1 MRQGQFSELPLHM
14 GYHVYSWGI
23 FTVINLFTTPFNV
36 TLENQALIV
45 LVLLCVYFFT
55 QVLLELVALL
65 MTFFFKRNHR
75 WGAVDEALDMA
86 VYILPIPFIYLGS
99 IFYINL
105 TDPIMV
111 AYFGPTISLNALVG
125 EFLFIIISMLVFAF
139 YMYPRN
145 GEYKGT
151 RLLRIVVT
159 AAMLL
164 AMNGHILYGGYIP
177 EFVKAIAPTVFPIYQ
192 GNPLVFFTPGLLELV
207 FIIVSVL
214 IGKLVEIGVIKALT
228 KSKG

>member
-1 MRQGQFSELPLHM
+1 
-14 GYHVYSWGI
+14 
-23 FTVINLFTTPFNV
+23 
-36 TLENQALIV
+36 
-45 LVLLCVYFFT
+45 
-55 QVLLELVALL
+55 
-65 MTFFFKRNHR
+65 
-75 WGAVDEALDMA
+75 
-86 VYILPIPFIYLGS
+86 
-99 IFYINL
+99 
-105 TDPIMV
+105 
-111 AYFGPTISLNALVG
+111 
-125 EFLFIIISMLVFAF
+125 MLVFAF
-139 YMYPRN
+139 YIYPRN
-145 GEYKGT
+145 VEYKGT

-192 GNPLVFFTPGLLELV
+192 GNPLVFFTPGLLEFV